1 MKKNKKLLNRRTVL
15 TSGLIAGGTS
25 LLFSCK
31 DKNENLVST
40 EIKKKTRIF
49 LPLKW

>member
-1 MKKNKKLLNRRTVL
+1 MKKNKKLINRRTVL

-31 DKNENLVST
+31 DKNENLIST
-40 EIKKKTRIF
+40 RNKKKEEYF
-49 LPLKW
+49 

>member
-1 MKKNKKLLNRRTVL
+1 MKKNKKLINRRSFV

-31 DKNENLVST
+31 EKNENLVIK
-40 EIKKKTRIF
+40 EIKKK
-49 LPLKW
+49 

>member
-1 MKKNKKLLNRRTVL
+1 MKKNKKLINRRTVV

-40 EIKKKTRIF
+40 EIKKKKSVF
-49 LPLKW
+49 N